1 MTSCF
6 EKPERSCFNLT
17 HYARLVPESHVI
29 FITPPGCSR
38 IIRLS
43 AIEEGI
49 SERFTVFNLEQ
60 ADVIQGSVENILIE
74 GAEATLDRL
83 TAEGRRP
90 KVMMVFVSC
99 VDFFIGTDHDYVMA
113 ELRAYAPDVIFM
125 DLAMDPINR
134 ATLPPL
140 VRVHKNITALFE
152 KTGHSRSVVWL
163 GKWIPPEAG
172 DPLRLKLE
180 EKGLAT
186 RHLLDCQTLDEL
198 RELGSSA
205 AFIAVTPIMRPVVQ
219 ELKARLGTPYYNLA
233 DPADPDSMSEEEL
246 LNI

>member
-163 GKWIPPEAG
+163 GKWIPPEAD